1 MFSSKIYID
10 RRNALKKQFNSG
22 LLLFMGNAEAPMNYP
37 HNWYQFRQDG
47 SFLYYWGI
55 EQPDLAAVIDLDSGE
70 EIIFGDELTVV
81 DIVWMGQQATIAEKA
96 TKAGVS
102 LTKPFNALTALLKNA
117 VSRNR
122 KIHYLPQY
130 RADKAIYLAD
140 CLGVNV
146 KTIDEGASTELILA
160 VAAQRIVKS
169 EEEIVEIEKALNVSY
184 DMHVAVMREMIPGK
198 KEYELKGMVEGIVA
212 SSNAKI
218 AFPIILSKNGQI
230 LHNTTHFNTL
240 KAGQIV
246 VHDSGA
252 VVESGYCSDIT
263 RTVPVSGKFDSR
275 QKDIYTIVLN
285 SQQKAFEMSR
295 PGIFQKDVHLAACKE
310 IVSGLK
316 DLGLVNGSVDD
327 AMEAGVFGFFMQCGL
342 GHLMGLDV
350 HDLEG
355 LGESYVGYD
364 KTVQRSTM
372 FGLSSL
378 RFGRQL
384 QPGYV
389 ITVEP
394 GIYFIPALFEM
405 WKGEKTMA
413 DFINYNAVEK
423 WLDFGG
429 VRIEDDVV
437 ITEKGNKIL
446 GKHIPRS
453 IDEVESIM
461 AE

>member
-1 MFSSKIYID
+1 
-10 RRNALKKQFNSG
+10 
-22 LLLFMGNAEAPMNYP
+22 
-37 HNWYQFRQDG
+37 
-47 SFLYYWGI
+47 
-55 EQPDLAAVIDLDSGE
+55 
-70 EIIFGDELTVV
+70 
-81 DIVWMGQQATIAEKA
+81 VWMGQKETIKA
-96 TKAGVS
+96 KAAKACVS
-102 LTKPFNALTALLKNA
+102 ITKPFNALTALLKNA
-117 VSRNR
+117 ASSGRNV
-122 KIHYLPQY
+122 HYLPQY
-130 RADKAIYLAD
+130 RADKAIYLSD

-146 KTIDEGASTELILA
+146 HALDDGTSKELILA

-169 EEEIVEIEKALNVSY
+169 DEEIAEIEKALDVSY
-184 DMHVAVMREMIPGK
+184 DMHVAVMREMMPGK
-198 KEYELKGMVEGIVA
+198 KEYELKGMVEGIV
-212 SSNAKI
+212 SSGNAKI

-230 LHNTTHFNTL
+230 LHNTTHYNTL

-275 QKDIYTIVLN
+275 QRDIYTIVLQ
-285 SQQKAFEMSR
+285 SQQKAFEMSK
-295 PGIFQKDVHLAACKE
+295 PGVFQKDIHIAACKE

-316 DLGLVNGSVDD
+316 DLGLVRGSVDD

-355 LGESYVGYD
+355 LGEGYVGYD
-364 KTVQRSTM
+364 DTVQRSTM

-413 DFINYNAVEK
+413 EFINYDAVEK

-429 VRIEDDVV
+429 VRIEDDIV
-437 ITEKGNKIL
+437 ITEKGYKIL
-446 GKHIPRS
+446 GNHIPRS
-453 IDEVESIM
+453 INEVESEM
-461 AE
+461 AK